1 MTNTFDPISTR
12 FNKLVHRE
20 MKHVLAPR
28 LRELEEVDPAAATE
42 VEFHSRA
49 TIDSEPRTSR
59 VDGNI
64 AAAMLAPALGLL
76 ALSLLHLFVPV
87 IDGLGLRWLF
97 YENGV
102 SNLTIVLTLG
112 AWLLSWVMLYEAWHG
127 RVVSRAKLYG
137 VTGGTVLVAL
147 ILLAPFVYRLLE
159 T

>member
-1 MTNTFDPISTR
+1 
-12 FNKLVHRE
+12 

-28 LRELEEVDPAAATE
+28 LRELEEVDPPSE
-42 VEFHSRA
+42 VEFHSRQ
-49 TIDSEPRTSR
+49 TIDSEPATPR

-64 AAAMLAPALGLL
+64 AAAMLAPAIGMLALGLL
-76 ALSLLHLFVPV
+76 NLFVPV

-127 RVVSRAKLYG
+127 RVVSRAKLYS
-137 VTGGTVLVAL
+137 VTGGTLFMGF
-147 ILLAPFVYRLLE
+147 ILLAPFVYRVLD